1 MALVEVVRNGELAV
15 LRLNRP
21 DKHNALSMAV
31 EAELLAAL
39 TSPEVTASA
48 AVVLTGNGPSFCAGA
63 DVTEIR
69 ELSTDAILAYYR
81 ASGRV
86 YEAVAGLRQPTVS
99 AIHGY
104 CLGGGF
110 ELALATDFRIA
121 DPTAR
126 FGFPEVGLGIL
137 ASSGGTM
144 RVVRA
149 CGPVRARELLLLGR
163 RMPAEQV
170 HALGLITEVAA
181 EGGALDRALELAGE
195 LAALPAAA
203 VEVVTQAIDAAAEAP
218 AATALLVERLAYAAL
233 NATADAAERQ
243 SRFGS

>member
-1 MALVEVVRNGELAV
+1 MALVELQRDGDLAV

-21 DKHNALSMAV
+21 DKHNALSVAA
-31 EAELLAAL
+31 ETELLAAL
-39 TSPEVTASA
+39 SSPEVAGSA
-48 AVVLTGNGPSFCAGA
+48 AVLLTGNGKSFCAGA

-69 ELSTDAILAYYR
+69 EMGAEAILAYYR

-86 YEAVAGLRQPTVS
+86 YQAIAGLRQPTVS

-110 ELALATDFRIA
+110 ELALATDFRVA
-121 DPTAR
+121 DPDSR

-137 ASSGGTM
+137 PSSGGTL

-163 RMPAEQV
+163 RMTAEQV
-170 HALGLITEVAA
+170 LGLGLLTEVAA
-181 EGGALDRALELAGE
+181 PGEALRAATELARE
-195 LAALPAAA
+195 LAALPAVA
-203 VEVVTQAIDAAAEAP
+203 VEVVTQAIQATAKAP
-218 AATALLVERLAYAAL
+218 AAAALLIERLAYAAL
-233 NATADAAERQ
+233 NATGEAAARQ
-243 SRFGS
+243 ASFGT